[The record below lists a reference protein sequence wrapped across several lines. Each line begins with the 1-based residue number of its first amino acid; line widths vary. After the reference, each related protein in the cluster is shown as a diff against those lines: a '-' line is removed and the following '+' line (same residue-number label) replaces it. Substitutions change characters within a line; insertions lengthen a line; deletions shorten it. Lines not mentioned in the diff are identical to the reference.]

1 MSLDPGGHAL
11 SSLLSILK
19 DNNLKLGSSITSVAN
34 ATTIDLLRR
43 LLSRDDYVGIAEKIR
58 QDSDVMN
65 LLEFIL
71 HVLRHRYLSN
81 QDATMD
87 VGRRARRLM
96 FKIISKTP
104 VVPRSLI
111 VTEVSMPD
119 KRDYIGCG
127 GYGNVFKGE
136 FRGTVVAL
144 KELYKN
150 GANNLAF
157 CREALMWGS
166 LEHIL
171 VLPFIGIYEEE
182 GGTAFLVSPYMK
194 NGTLAQWR
202 KNTNPSIAQITE
214 RMLEVAQGME
224 YIHSEGVVHGDIR
237 GENVLLDAD
246 FRVQIAD
253 LGLTRLLD
261 ATNTQSG
268 AKHINFSAPEL
279 FGCLEDVDDSDPS
292 AEDPLRTQMS
302 DVYAFGCIY
311 YEIHYDR
318 IPFAGRQEIQIVT
331 LVSRG
336 KRPPRQNEPPLSD
349 EAWKLIKQCWATEPL
364 KRPTMKDVT
373 EQMMA
378 ISQSVSPPTSARNGG
393 MFQDA
398 SLSPSTSGTTVRRT
412 KVVPS
417 TILY

>member
-1 MSLDPGGHAL
+1 
-11 SSLLSILK
+11 
-19 DNNLKLGSSITSVAN
+19 
-34 ATTIDLLRR
+34 
-43 LLSRDDYVGIAEKIR
+43 
-58 QDSDVMN
+58 
-65 LLEFIL
+65 
-71 HVLRHRYLSN
+71 
-81 QDATMD
+81 MD
-87 VGRRARRLM
+87 VSQRARRLM

-119 KRDYIGCG
+119 KRDYIGRG

-136 FRGTVVAL
+136 FRAQSLRL
-144 KELYKN
+144 KSYTKTIHRCLIFFQQ
-150 GANNLAF
+150 AF

-214 RMLEVAQGME
+214 RMSEVAQGME

-311 YEIHYDR
+311 YE
-318 IPFAGRQEIQIVT
+318 
-331 LVSRG
+331 
-336 KRPPRQNEPPLSD
+336 
-349 EAWKLIKQCWATEPL
+349 
-364 KRPTMKDVT
+364 
-373 EQMMA
+373 
-378 ISQSVSPPTSARNGG
+378 
-393 MFQDA
+393 
-398 SLSPSTSGTTVRRT
+398 VRRRNLL
-412 KVVPS
+412 VLFLNCLDP
-417 TILY
+417 LR